1 MQQWYMDLLHIVVLA
16 VCLGFGCVVYWHQS
30 CSLQTVRPSTR
41 SAPLNSIHIFFISWV
56 VFSTA
61 LMACVFIREVLKEHL
76 RGLKACI
83 QQHKIHY
90 PAPHADHDNA
100 EEIAC
105 LFHGVTLGFS
115 KQSLQYLYLFFFLL
129 LFFLTHRIIFF
140 EIFSCPRAKNCP
152 FYLCV
157 LSSRCMVAL
166 KPHCPTHVGCPFC
179 GWNGNSWTLWLP
191 WALMSLSRIVGVCP
205 WPHLQVFLCPVLS
218 SLSHTVLVLS
228 VHCESW
234 CGSQVAGLSAGG

>member
-56 VFSTA
+56 VFRAA

-129 LFFLTHRIIFF
+129 LFFLR
-140 EIFSCPRAKNCP
+140 
-152 FYLCV
+152 
-157 LSSRCMVAL
+157 
-166 KPHCPTHVGCPFC
+166 
-179 GWNGNSWTLWLP
+179 
-191 WALMSLSRIVGVCP
+191 
-205 WPHLQVFLCPVLS
+205 
-218 SLSHTVLVLS
+218 
-228 VHCESW
+228 
-234 CGSQVAGLSAGG
+234 